1 MYFIDTSRIQSTRT
15 DLMYKTKNREKSR
28 LTPRFMVGLEGE
40 RGFSFAHSFNKY
52 IWNTGYTPSLTWVL
66 KKDW

>member
-15 DLMYKTKNREKSR
+15 DLMYKKKNREKSR

-40 RGFSFAHSFNKY
+40 RGSILHIHST
-52 IWNTGYTPSLTWVL
+52 NTYGIQAIPLH
-66 KKDW
+66 